1 MSETQ
6 GARSR
11 LVKGVTIVVSL
22 FGLAFGFVSPS
33 DVTHD

>member
-11 LVKGVTIVVSL
+11 LVKGVTIVASL
-22 FGLAFGFVSPS
+22 LGLAFGFVSPS